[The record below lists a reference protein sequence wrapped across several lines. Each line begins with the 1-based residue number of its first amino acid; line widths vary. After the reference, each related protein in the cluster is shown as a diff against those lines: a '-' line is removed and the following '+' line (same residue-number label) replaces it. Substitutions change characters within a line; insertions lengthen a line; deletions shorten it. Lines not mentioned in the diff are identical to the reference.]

1 MITLIILTIFFI
13 LLFYL
18 ISLIIVIIWISSTVV
33 GPSKSADPVR
43 RTPNSVWQRQPS
55 RSCAMSCLAGN
66 HFNAHVFLKNVIPV
80 DRVRTHLELK
90 DIDPE

>member
-1 MITLIILTIFFI
+1 MITLIILIIFF
-13 LLFYL
+13 
-18 ISLIIVIIWISSTVV
+18 
-33 GPSKSADPVR
+33 R
-43 RTPNSVWQRQPS
+43 QRQPS